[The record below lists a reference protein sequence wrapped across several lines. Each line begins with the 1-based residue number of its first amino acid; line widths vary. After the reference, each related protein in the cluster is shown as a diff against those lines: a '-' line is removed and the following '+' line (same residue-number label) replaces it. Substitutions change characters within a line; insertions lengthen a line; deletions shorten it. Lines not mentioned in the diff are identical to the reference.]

1 MTRFLRRAAPTA
13 AFVASVAVALAATAP
28 AALAQRTV
36 VVQKDTVVTVHKDTV
51 VNVRADTAVVTTMV
65 SRPGVPAHP
74 MTIASTL
81 VQLPNYKTFVSL
93 LEEAGLMPT
102 LRGAAKM
109 TVFAPTDDAFAAVPQ
124 AQLDSLRAN
133 PQALRKM
140 LLNHVVVGSIDTREV
155 LKLQNARTL
164 EGSQVRFGFENG
176 KAEIN
181 NQPIIQP
188 AILATNGFIYGIT
201 GVIGMSGVR

>member
-1 MTRFLRRAAPTA
+1 MSLERQIT
-13 AFVASVAVALAATAP
+13 LAATLAVSIAAAAP
-28 AALAQRTV
+28 LAQAQRPV

-51 VNVRADTAVVTTMV
+51 VNVRADTAVVTTTV
-65 SRPGVPAHP
+65 SRPGPAVRPDHP

-81 VQLPNYKTFVSL
+81 VQLPTYKTFVSL
-93 LEEAGLMPT
+93 LEAARLMPT

-109 TVFAPTDDAFAAVPQ
+109 TVFAPTDEAFAAVPQ

-133 PQALRKM
+133 PTALRKL
-140 LLNHVVVGSIDTREV
+140 LLNHVVVGAIDTRAV

-164 EGSQVRFGFENG
+164 EGSRVRFGFENG
-176 KAEIN
+176 KAEVN
-181 NQPIIQP
+181 DQPIIEP

-201 GVIGMSGVR
+201 GVIGMSGKR

>member
-1 MTRFLRRAAPTA
+1 MFLKRQI
-13 AFVASVAVALAATAP
+13 ALAATVTAAFAAAAP
-28 AALAQRTV
+28 MAAAQGTV
-36 VVQKDTVVTVHKDTV
+36 VRKDTVVTVRQDTV
-51 VNVRADTAVVTTMV
+51 VHMHADTAVVTTTV
-65 SRPGVPAHP
+65 SRPGMRMQPGAP
-74 MTIASTL
+74 MTIAATL

-93 LEEAGLMPT
+93 LEEAHLMPT

-133 PQALRKM
+133 PDALRKM
-140 LLNHVVVGSIDTREV
+140 LLNHVVSGAIDTREV
-155 LKLQNARTL
+155 LKLKNGRTL
-164 EGSQVRFGFENG
+164 EGSMVRFGFENG
-176 KAEIN
+176 KAEVN
-181 NQPIIQP
+181 DQPIIQP